1 MLAKLFV
8 PNVTGGLTIGQ
19 AAKAAG
25 VHIETIR
32 FYERRGLVAQPDK
45 PYGGIRHYPQSVVA
59 RIRFIKHA
67 QELGFTLTETQD
79 LLELQVDHSNSCAE
93 VKKRAEQKRLSVRE
107 KIDALTALEHT
118 LSNMINACESGAAL
132 DHACP
137 ILLALEE
144 RSDHP

>member
-1 MLAKLFV
+1 M

-32 FYERRGLVAQPDK
+32 FYERRGLVAQPAK

-107 KIDALTALEHT
+107 KIDALTALERT
-118 LSNMINACESGAAL
+118 LTGMINACEIGATL

-144 RSDHP
+144 RASDVSGNPK